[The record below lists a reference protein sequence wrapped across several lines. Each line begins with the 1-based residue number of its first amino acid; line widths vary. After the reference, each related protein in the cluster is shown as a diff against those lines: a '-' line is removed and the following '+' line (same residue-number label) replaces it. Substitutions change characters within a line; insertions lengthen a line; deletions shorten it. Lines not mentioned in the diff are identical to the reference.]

1 MVAVHELN
9 WSSTLMELY
18 IIRHGLAGEHG
29 SYANDEERPLT
40 AEGQRRTRQVAKRLQ
55 ELDIQFDLIQ
65 TSPLVRARQTA
76 EILQK
81 VGLAQ
86 QLEESVDLKPGGE
99 INRWLEW
106 LRSWQGQGHE
116 SLAIVG
122 HEPDLGAWAEQLVWG
137 KVQYKLVVKKASVIG
152 LLLPDRDA
160 LGQSQLFWLTP
171 PRLLIGE

>member
-1 MVAVHELN
+1 
-9 WSSTLMELY
+9 MELY

-40 AEGQRRTRQVAKRLQ
+40 EEGQRKTRRVAKRLQ
-55 ELDIQFDLIQ
+55 ELNIRFNLIQ

-76 EILQK
+76 EILQT
-81 VGLAQ
+81 VGLGK
-86 QLEESVDLKPGGE
+86 QLEESVDLKPGGN
-99 INRWLEW
+99 INSWLEW
-106 LRSWQGQGHE
+106 LQSWRVQGNQ

-152 LLLPDRDA
+152 LLLPDRDV